1 LPHPPPQKKSLLRTH
16 GYGYVRGLVLGGHFW
31 MEKKNM
37 DGGKMDD
44 GNTSL
49 NEMMM
54 IIG

>member
-1 LPHPPPQKKSLLRTH
+1 
-16 GYGYVRGLVLGGHFW
+16 VRGLVLGGHFW